1 MRALAIDESFGWQLV
16 WINASKN
23 RLFQTFFS
31 TPKLENWINIWPT
44 LSLIITSDH
53 GIEAKRVLNSLLG
66 VFSLSPTSTRLAS
79 VFFNSSFNT
88 MKSPLCYISL
98 FFDNLVGQLTTL
110 QWGARSLN
118 ASSFEVIAAIS
129 KAEMFAWLLL
139 SSDVPFASKLVNT
152 WVREYWRPFL
162 PEVQKNLK
170 HSHFFWPWC
179 KILYPCSFHSSPIGS
194 A

>member
-1 MRALAIDESFGWQLV
+1 MRAFAIDESFGWQLV

-23 RLFQTFFS
+23 CFFQTFFS
-31 TPKLENWINIWPT
+31 APELENWINIWPT
-44 LSLIITSDH
+44 LSLIITSDN

-79 VFFNSSFNT
+79 FFFDSSFNT
-88 MKSPLCYISL
+88 MKSVLCYISL

-118 ASSFEVIAAIS
+118 ASSFTVIAAIS

-139 SSDVPFASKLVNT
+139 SSDVPFAAKLMKS

-170 HSHFFWPWC
+170 HSHFFWPRC
-179 KILYPCSFHSSPIGS
+179 KILYPCSFHPSPIRS